1 MCDPPASNVTA
12 DTLARLLGPL
22 DDCDRKR
29 VTVLFYILPPDR
41 TAFLAEQN
49 RQRAANQVSQEKR
62 ASVSAMSQIGKANR
76 QAVETNQGAAIV
88 FFGMLVTVSVT
99 AGEDEALRL
108 AAASHAVEG
117 AAGAAKI
124 DLRPCYGAQDT
135 GFAACLP
142 LGVNLRN
149 YAPPSMME
157 ALA

>member
-1 MCDPPASNVTA
+1 MPGPAPNPQ
-12 DTLARLLGPL
+12 ARRRNARP
-22 DDCDRKR
+22 DWRA
-29 VTVLFYILPPDR
+29 LPAAGR
-41 TAFLAEQN
+41 SG
-49 RQRAANQVSQEKR
+49 RAPSWP
-62 ASVSAMSQIGKANR
+62 IGKANR

-99 AGEDEALRL
+99 AGEDEDLRL

-117 AAGAAKI
+117 AAGSAKI

>member
-1 MCDPPASNVTA
+1 
-12 DTLARLLGPL
+12 
-22 DDCDRKR
+22 
-29 VTVLFYILPPDR
+29 
-41 TAFLAEQN
+41 
-49 RQRAANQVSQEKR
+49 
-62 ASVSAMSQIGKANR
+62 MSQIGKANR
-76 QAVETNQGAAIV
+76 QAVKTNQGAAIV

-108 AAASHAVEG
+108 AAASHVVEG